1 MSLEKVNNVF
11 FITGCGIV
19 GLKIVEL
26 EALLG
31 ALAGMSRL
39 ASLT

>member
-1 MSLEKVNNVF
+1 MSLEKVNNV

-31 ALAGMSRL
+31 LLAGMSRL